1 MGLVPAGLLMQLTA
15 GPWIRHYSFSGLVVL
30 NAHLQAALSLG
41 DYAEIT
47 ADPDATALAARM
59 RQTAAAMI
67 PRFDTGYW
75 THYSLGREAPLRYH
89 VYVIQIL
96 RRLALRTGEEFWRTA
111 NFMGSTANARTTGL
125 PSGTATGRPLSAP
138 RGQVPR
144 CRARPFLGLEDLACD
159 AAAGR
164 QVQTVWFA
172 HGWHTLTLEPRAA
185 SAGHVQGRSDCCR
198 SRRQRRSADA

>member
-1 MGLVPAGLLMQLTA
+1 MAIGHVAVGRGPGART
-15 GPWIRHYSFSGLVVL
+15 GPWIRHYSFSALVVL

-41 DYAEIT
+41 DYAKIT

-96 RRLALRTGEEFWRTA
+96 RRLALRTGEK
-111 NFMGSTANARTTGL
+111 
-125 PSGTATGRPLSAP
+125 
-138 RGQVPR
+138 
-144 CRARPFLGLEDLACD
+144 
-159 AAAGR
+159 
-164 QVQTVWFA
+164 
-172 HGWHTLTLEPRAA
+172 
-185 SAGHVQGRSDCCR
+185 
-198 SRRQRRSADA
+198 